1 MKIKVTFIK
10 EYDYDELV
18 GDSDADMYDAQVRAG
33 ELTEEYINDL
43 ILQGEGNLA
52 SEFYFDVD

>member
-18 GDSDADMYDAQVRAG
+18 GDSDADMYDAKVRAG
-33 ELTEEYINDL
+33 ELTEEYINNL
-43 ILQGEGNLA
+43 ILQGEGYLSN
-52 SEFYFDVD
+52 EFYYDVE